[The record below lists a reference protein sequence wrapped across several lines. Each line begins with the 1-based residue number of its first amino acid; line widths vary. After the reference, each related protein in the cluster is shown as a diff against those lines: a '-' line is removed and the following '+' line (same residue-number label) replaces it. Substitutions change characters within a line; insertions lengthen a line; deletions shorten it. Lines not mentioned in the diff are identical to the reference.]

1 MSKSDFT
8 YTRVRTFPIN
18 EKKAAIKA
26 ELAHKRKL
34 AREEKRL
41 AKEEMAK
48 KKVGN
53 VGRQGRNR
61 TYNPSES
68 YDEAVEFSKGFHG
81 REPLEE
87 FTFVE
92 QERYQKDY
100 GVLGILHEIKIVLDY
115 DKLEVIPIQF
125 CKVETGTNKPI
136 GDTKSLV
143 KLCAAKVVKSDNPN
157 KLSLFCKGG
166 SQRINLNDLVKVG
179 LIDDNDLEKKYVTIG
194 AAYSIAYFTDKSHLE
209 GPAYQKKGAMFEHV
223 FGEEKNGEFPLVIY
237 DNENEWVLF
246 SGGSYEIK
254 PEGIYN

>member
-1 MSKSDFT
+1 MSRSTVNMGRK
-8 YTRVRTFPIN
+8 
-18 EKKAAIKA
+18 IK
-26 ELAHKRKL
+26 HIK
-34 AREEKRL
+34 
-41 AKEEMAK
+41 
-48 KKVGN
+48 
-53 VGRQGRNR
+53 
-61 TYNPSES
+61 NPGES

-125 CKVETGTNKPI
+125 CKVEAGTNKPV

-166 SQRINLNDLVKVG
+166 SQRINLNDIVKVG